1 MQWERLLKLRVTPS
15 RRFPRCERHSFC
27 CLPCWRVH
35 PHRRRLTTQ
44 IHGVQCMAAVG
55 AAHPTA
61 VSGHC
66 NSAWPPSAAREAH
79 ASLIDFTI
87 QAAREGAP
95 RQQDRPLRFVLC
107 SWLWWLFQPVL
118 FLQRL
123 TADDARRSTI
133 AIPLYV
139 QKRATILHCVNECSL
154 PMITWSGPLQRF
166 KVNSGAT
173 GLRVPHS

>member
-1 MQWERLLKLRVTPS
+1 MRWQRLPKLRVTPG
-15 RRFPRCERHSFC
+15 RRFLRCERHSFC

-44 IHGVQCMAAVG
+44 THGVQFMAAVG
-55 AAHPTA
+55 AAHPTV

-66 NSAWPPSAAREAH
+66 NSAWPPSAAWEAH
-79 ASLIDFTI
+79 ASLMIL
-87 QAAREGAP
+87 QSRPLGKARQGSKTAL
-95 RQQDRPLRFVLC
+95 LRFVLC

-123 TADDARRSTI
+123 TTDDARRSTI

-154 PMITWSGPLQRF
+154 PMIAWSGPLQRF

-173 GLRVPHS
+173 GLRDR